1 MRLDTAFDLCDAI
14 AAAIRAAHT
23 TWDVSTLV
31 DVQID
36 SSKLTAD
43 GVEFALFPVS
53 NEEVVE
59 KDSRHVIGTEV
70 LVAMRLRTRIASRAS
85 SAEVREKCGLWDE
98 ACAVIQRAEG
108 FDLGER
114 GHFRWNAGT
123 VALNVEALRK
133 DRCVFISAIDTSFMA
148 VRRNPKWSS

>member
-14 AAAIRAAHT
+14 AAAIKSAHT
-23 TWDVSTLV
+23 SWDVSTVV
-31 DVQID
+31 DAQID
-36 SSKLTAD
+36 SAKLTAD
-43 GVEFALFPVS
+43 GVEIALLPVS

-70 LVAMRLRTRIASRAS
+70 LVAIRLRTRVGSRS
-85 SAEVREKCGLWDE
+85 TTSQVREKCVFWDE
-98 ACAVIQRAEG
+98 ACAVIQRAQG

-123 VALNVEALRK
+123 GALNFEALRK
-133 DRCVFISAIDTSFMA
+133 DHVVLIAAIDTSFMA